1 MHFPPNGLG
10 LRGKGRLTYVLLMAL
25 LLFMGYARPCL
36 AQHIVLENLVVDNQE
51 DRIMIRFG
59 LKLDGAERLAAE
71 LERGAVLELI
81 VSADLSQDRSL
92 IWSKGL
98 TDAEHHST
106 LRFDALTR
114 NYILERP
121 GVDDN
126 LRDKDLE
133 VLLAKAWKHIDLD
146 LGQWSLL
153 APGESFFIDMSIRLI
168 HQEVPSWMKSVLFFW
183 NWDAV
188 PETTYRMSF
197 QY

>member
-1 MHFPPNGLG
+1 MHFPPTGLG
-10 LRGKGRLTYVLLMAL
+10 QHGKGRLTYVLLMAL
-25 LLFMGYARPCL
+25 MLFMGFARPCL

-59 LKLDGAERLAAE
+59 LKLDGVERLAAE
-71 LERGAVLELI
+71 LERGAALELI
-81 VSADLSQDRSL
+81 VGADLSQDRSL

-98 TDAEHHST
+98 TDAEHHCT
-106 LRFDALTR
+106 LRFDSLTR

-133 VLLAKAWKHIDLD
+133 ALISRAWKHIDLD

-153 APGESFFIDMSIRLI
+153 APGESFFIDMSIRLV
-168 HQEVPSWMKSVLFFW
+168 HQEVPGWMKSVLFFW
-183 NWDAV
+183 DWDAV